1 MTWFGRRKGDY
12 DPPLVKPEPSN
23 VVQLPKKQLRAPE
36 FLKIPDRL
44 RGPEHIERQ
53 PAEEDCDAVEVFKQI
68 LAGLEP
74 TETLVIYVVDE
85 NDELV

>member
-12 DPPLVKPEPSN
+12 DPPLVKPAPDN
-23 VVQLPKKQLRAPE
+23 VVQFPK
-36 FLKIPDRL
+36 RL
-44 RGPEHIERQ
+44 QGPEYIERT
-53 PAEEDCDAVEVFKQI
+53 PVEEDCDAVEVFKQI

-74 TETLVIYVVDE
+74 TEMLVIYVVDE

>member
-1 MTWFGRRKGDY
+1 MKA
-12 DPPLVKPEPSN
+12 PKASN
-23 VVQLPKKQLRAPE
+23 IVQFPK
-36 FLKIPDRL
+36 RL
-44 RGPEHIERQ
+44 QGPEHIERT
-53 PAEEDCDAVEVFKQI
+53 PVEEDCDAIEVFRQI

>member
-1 MTWFGRRKGDY
+1 MTWFGHRKGDY
-12 DPPLVKPEPSN
+12 DPPLVKPAPDN
-23 VVQLPKKQLRAPE
+23 VVKFPQ
-36 FLKIPDRL
+36 RL
-44 RGPEHIERQ
+44 RGPEHIERT